1 MGSHV
6 SAVCNIIVEPR
17 PFVSP
22 VQYGSPWHLA
32 FYTVIIVFPERWWQ
46 KRVRLKPIG
55 HCNSANRTPSDC
67 TIVRPVAKIESYGMV
82 SGQRVGHKPSPG
94 TPTSGGLRS
103 RT

>member
-46 KRVRLKPIG
+46 KPETENI
-55 HCNSANRTPSDC
+55 
-67 TIVRPVAKIESYGMV
+67 
-82 SGQRVGHKPSPG
+82 
-94 TPTSGGLRS
+94 
-103 RT
+103 